1 MIHPLGRNTP
11 RPFLWRTV
19 MTVEK
24 VWTAIIIAVLTL
36 IATSGI
42 VLVAAHAI

>member
-1 MIHPLGRNTP
+1 
-11 RPFLWRTV
+11 

-24 VWTAIIIAVLTL
+24 AWTGIVIAVLTL

-42 VLVAAHAI
+42 VLVAMYAI